1 MGKARADTA
10 VVIIKQDGTILWQFH
25 RSRIY
30 YEIIVAYSFSALLLC
45 IEVAGLTWTGCF
57 DDKPMSKARGNRL
70 VLDRFLDSDYLLG
83 ICSCPFIYDWSTFGT
98 VTVPSSL

>member
-1 MGKARADTA
+1 MGKAGADTA

-30 YEIIVAYSFSALLLC
+30 YEMIVAYSFSALLLC
-45 IEVAGLTWTGCF
+45 IEVAGLTWTGRF

-70 VLDRFLDSDYLLG
+70 LFDHFLDRIICLG
-83 ICSCPFIYDWSTFGT
+83 FVPARSCMIG
-98 VTVPSSL
+98 VHLVR